1 MRQYTITLG
10 RPRSPISRAAIAE
23 HLRPMRRAQ
32 MTRTQMTRTQMGRT
46 QSGRTQGK
54 RRRGDARR
62 GVPAILTLIVA
73 ATGTGN

>member
-23 HLRPMRRAQ
+23 HLRPMRRIV
-32 MTRTQMTRTQMGRT
+32 RTQMGWT
-46 QSGRTQGK
+46 QSGQTHGM

-73 ATGTGN
+73 ALSLIHI